1 MSVHA
6 RAKDIFL
13 DAVAIS
19 AQDRRAFVEQACGG
33 DAALRDEVESLL
45 KFHDDESTNEA
56 EPMPAGAGFAPGAV
70 IAGRYRMIARIGQG
84 GMGDVWRAD
93 DLVLDTPVAL
103 KMILAAGPD
112 ARDRLVNEVRL
123 ARQITHPAVCRVFDV
138 GEADGLVFFTMELV
152 RGEDL
157 AALLRRVGRLPA
169 DRVIDI
175 ARQLCAG
182 LAAAHAQSVLHRD
195 LKPANVLIDGD
206 GCVRITDFGIAITKA
221 NTSGHA
227 LTGTPAYM
235 APEQRAPGMPVSE
248 RTDVY
253 SLGLVLYELL
263 VGHEAYKRWSTLDE
277 PLRPTAIVTNVDP
290 ALERVVMQA
299 LAREPR
305 DRWASVEDMAA
316 ALPRPVPSPLSAP
329 IASAGVFGVRP
340 RPFWLAGLGLAAL
353 VAILVYASAFVRTP
367 DAHTLTE
374 QDVVLLTDFENS
386 TGETVFDGALKVAL
400 AVALEQSPFL
410 KVFPEEQARQT
421 LRLMQRQ
428 ADERIT
434 RTVGRDI
441 AQRERL
447 KALLTGS
454 IASLG
459 RSYVLTLEAI
469 NAETGDVMAREQAQA
484 PTKEQVLAAMGTASA
499 SLRRKLGESLASVQ
513 KFDVPLP
520 RATTTSLDALNAYS
534 LALYNGREVPRL
546 EAIPHLK
553 RAIELDPTFAMAYA
567 LLSEVYANTG
577 QSAFAPEV
585 ARKAFD
591 LRDKVSD
598 REQFFISWRYYR
610 DALQAWDKALDVART
625 WTATYPREAFA
636 FNSLGN
642 ALIRFGQFEPAVPAL
657 REAIRLDPQFIP
669 AYSNLAASLLALN
682 RLPEARAILR
692 QAADRHLEFGG
703 ARRMSFLMAF
713 VEGDSATMER
723 ELTASLGVRA
733 TNAAF
738 GWQAH
743 ALAFGGHINEAHD
756 QYRRGIDR
764 AAAGNFK
771 EVAAQLSIEDAEM
784 HATVGQCDKA
794 RVEIPAGLALSRDAA
809 ALDRAS
815 RALALCGGSDALTL
829 SAEVAKRLPEAI
841 LITRVSAPVTAAMLA
856 LARGESKRA
865 LELLEAVRTYD
876 RAPAA
881 ELWPVYVRG
890 QAYLQSKNGAAAR
903 QEFQTILDHRGQLPV
918 SLLYPLAHVGA
929 ARAATLLGDPEAA
942 RRSYD
947 SVLEIWKTADPNLTP
962 LDEVRRERA
971 ALRRNPT
978 S

>member
-13 DAVAIS
+13 DAVDIS
-19 AQDRRAFVEQACGG
+19 AADRHAFVERACGA
-33 DAALRDEVESLL
+33 DAALRAEVESLL
-45 KFHDDESTNEA
+45 KFHDEESTNEA
-56 EPMPAGAGFAPGAV
+56 EPAPAGAGFAPGVV

-93 DLVLDTPVAL
+93 DLVLNTAVAL
-103 KMILAAGPD
+103 KIFLAAGPA

-123 ARQITHPAVCRVFDV
+123 ARQITHPAICRVFDV

-169 DRVIDI
+169 DKVIDI

-195 LKPANVLIDGD
+195 LKPANVLIDDTGA
-206 GCVRITDFGIAITKA
+206 VRITDFGIAITKA
-221 NTSGHA
+221 NTTRHA

-235 APEQRAPGMPVSE
+235 APEQRAPGTPVSE

-263 VGHEAYKRWSTLDE
+263 VGHESFKRSSALEE
-277 PLRPTAIVTNVDP
+277 PLRPSAVVSHVDP

-299 LAREPR
+299 LARDPR
-305 DRWASVEDMAA
+305 DRWESVEEMAA
-316 ALPRPVPSPLSAP
+316 ALPRAATSPPGAGPSVAEP
-329 IASAGVFGVRP
+329 GGTR
-340 RPFWLAGLGLAAL
+340 RQPFWLAGVGLAA
-353 VAILVYASAFVRTP
+353 VIAALVYASAFVRTP
-367 DAHTLTE
+367 SNKTLTG
-374 QDVVLLTDFENS
+374 QDVLLLADFENA
-386 TGETVFDGALKVAL
+386 TNEAVFDGALKVAL

-421 LRLMQRQ
+421 LRLMQRPP
-428 ADERIT
+428 DEKIT

-447 KALLTGS
+447 KALLAGS
-454 IASLG
+454 IAGIG
-459 RSYVLTLEAI
+459 RSYVVTLEAI
-469 NAETGDVMAREQAQA
+469 NAQTGDVMAREQIEV
-484 PTKEQVLAAMGTASA
+484 PRKEDVLTGLGKAAKN
-499 SLRRKLGESLASVQ
+499 LRSKLGESLASVQ

-520 RATTTSLDALNAYS
+520 RATTMSLDALNAYA

-546 EAIPHLK
+546 EAIPHLR

-567 LLSEVYANTG
+567 LLSEVYSNTG
-577 QSAFAPEV
+577 QAALAPEV
-585 ARKAFD
+585 AHKAFE

-669 AYSNLAASLLALN
+669 AYSNLAASLMALN
-682 RLPEARAILR
+682 RMPEARTTLQ
-692 QAADRHLEFGG
+692 QAADRHLEFAG
-703 ARRMSFLMAF
+703 ARRLSFLMAF
-713 VEGDSATMER
+713 VEGDTATMER
-723 ELTASLGVRA
+723 ELAASLGVRA

-743 ALAFGGHINEAHD
+743 ALAFNGHINDAHD

-784 HATVGQCDKA
+784 HATVGQCDKTRA
-794 RVEIPAGLALSRDAA
+794 EVTAGLALSRDTG

-815 RALALCGGSDALTL
+815 RALALCGVAEASAL
-829 SAEVAKRLPEAI
+829 SAEVTKRLPDAI
-841 LITRVSAPVTAAMLA
+841 LLARVSVPLTAAMQA
-856 LARGESKRA
+856 LARGDAKRA
-865 LELLEAVRTYD
+865 IELLEPVRPDD
-876 RAPAA
+876 RAPAG

-890 QAYLQSKNGAAAR
+890 QAYLQSKNGAAALK
-903 QEFQTILDHRGQLPV
+903 EFQAILDRRGQLPV
-918 SLLYPLAHVGA
+918 SLLYPLAHLGA
-929 ARAATLLGDPEAA
+929 ARASTLMNDPAAA
-942 RRSYD
+942 RQSYD
-947 SVLEIWKTADPNLTP
+947 RLLEFWQSADPNLAP
-962 LDEVRRERA
+962 LNDARRELA
-971 ALRRNPT
+971 ARRT
-978 S
+978 DTQ